1 MNPTFEKIIT
11 HDDSDDCPVCRAQD
25 IVAFSL
31 VPAVAAWEEAHQMP
45 RHSLSVHG
53 AASLMAFMI
62 QNGVARKDI
71 EEAVAHILDEYEM
84 QIAEEGLLGGPHQGT
99 A

>member
-11 HDDSDDCPVCRAQD
+11 HDESDDCPVCRAQD
-25 IVAFSL
+25 IINFSL

-45 RHSLSVHG
+45 RHSLAVHG

-62 QNGVARKDI
+62 QNGVARDDI
-71 EEAVAHILDEYEM
+71 EKAVAYILDDYELQM
-84 QIAEEGLLGGPHQGT
+84 AEDGLLGGPHQGT